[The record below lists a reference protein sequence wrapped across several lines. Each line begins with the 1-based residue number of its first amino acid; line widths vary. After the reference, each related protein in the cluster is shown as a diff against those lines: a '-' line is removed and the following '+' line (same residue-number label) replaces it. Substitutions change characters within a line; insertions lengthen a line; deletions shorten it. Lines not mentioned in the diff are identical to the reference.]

1 MSAPT
6 PLLEFFKRGEV
17 ARDVRMLAAEGALAP
32 RASEQLAILVLLLE
46 DPDPE
51 IRQVADATLN
61 RIPIEALRG
70 FLGRADVPIGLR
82 EFFGDRGVFPSE
94 IPTIVADDPLVEAPA
109 DEEDDLGDENADR
122 ESVNQ
127 RITKMGFSARLK
139 AAVKGTRE
147 VRSILIRDPNKM
159 IAASVLSSPKVSES
173 EIESYARMANV
184 SEDVL
189 RIIGQNRAWMKN
201 YGVMLGLTK
210 NPKTPLGMSMNLMS
224 RLNDRDLG
232 QLSVD
237 RNVPEALRI
246 AARKKILSSTS
257 KR

>member
-1 MSAPT
+1 
-6 PLLEFFKRGEV
+6 
-17 ARDVRMLAAEGALAP
+17 
-32 RASEQLAILVLLLE
+32 
-46 DPDPE
+46 
-51 IRQVADATLN
+51 
-61 RIPIEALRG
+61 
-70 FLGRADVPIGLR
+70 
-82 EFFGDRGVFPSE
+82 
-94 IPTIVADDPLVEAPA
+94 
-109 DEEDDLGDENADR
+109 
-122 ESVNQ
+122 
-127 RITKMGFSARLK
+127 
-139 AAVKGTRE
+139 
-147 VRSILIRDPNKM
+147 
-159 IAASVLSSPKVSES
+159 
-173 EIESYARMANV
+173 MANV